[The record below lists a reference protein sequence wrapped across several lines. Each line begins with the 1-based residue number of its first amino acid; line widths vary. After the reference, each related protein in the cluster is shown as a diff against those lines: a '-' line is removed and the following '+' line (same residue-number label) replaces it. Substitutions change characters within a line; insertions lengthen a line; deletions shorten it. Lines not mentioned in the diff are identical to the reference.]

1 MFRQPGETNSMNLFS
16 NFSMMSEYLLQP
28 PQSVG
33 LPISNIASSC
43 SEQDDAALVTASQ
56 AGDQY
61 AFAQLVQ
68 RHQRF
73 VFNLVYRMLQQ
84 YEEANEVTQETFFA
98 AWQGLPS
105 FRGSARFST
114 WLYRIAYNCAL
125 KQLEQRKRD
134 QALQLAMQ
142 EEQSAGDDQVSA
154 QIETHDRQAL
164 VREQL
169 SLLPAKYR
177 IVLVLRHLQEM
188 TYEEM
193 AEILTMPIGTIK
205 THLFRARNLLKERLE
220 AFELEWKTRG

>member
-1 MFRQPGETNSMNLFS
+1 
-16 NFSMMSEYLLQP
+16 MSEYLLQP
-28 PQSVG
+28 PHSMG
-33 LPISNIASSC
+33 ISIPNADVASAST
-43 SEQDDAALVTASQ
+43 EQDDVALVVASQ
-56 AGDQY
+56 TGDQD
-61 AFAQLVQ
+61 AFALLVQ
-68 RHQRF
+68 RHQRR
-73 VFNLVYRMLQQ
+73 VFNLVFRMLQQ
-84 YEEANEVTQETFFA
+84 YEEANEITQEAFLA

-105 FRGSARFST
+105 FRGNARFST

-125 KQLEQRKRD
+125 KQLELRKRD
-134 QALQLAMQ
+134 KALQAAMQ
-142 EEQSAGDDQVSA
+142 AEHRNDEERVNDE
-154 QIETHDRQAL
+154 IEARDRQAV

-220 AFELEWKTRG
+220 AFEQEWKTRG